1 MWWTDGYYWYYDGL
15 DYYST
20 VSNVTERALNG
31 TGSLATLGVLAA
43 LGVLATLGL
52 VATGLGIRRNRS
64 GGSKD

>member
-1 MWWTDGYYWYYDGL
+1 MWWTDGYYWYYDSV

-20 VSNVTERALNG
+20 VGNVAEGALNG
-31 TGSLATLGVLAA
+31 TESLAT

-52 VATGLGIRRNRS
+52 VAAGLGIRRNRS

>member
-1 MWWTDGYYWYYDGL
+1 LWWTDGYYWYYDGL

-20 VSNVTERALNG
+20 VSNVAEGALNG
-31 TGSLATLGVLAA
+31 TGSLAT